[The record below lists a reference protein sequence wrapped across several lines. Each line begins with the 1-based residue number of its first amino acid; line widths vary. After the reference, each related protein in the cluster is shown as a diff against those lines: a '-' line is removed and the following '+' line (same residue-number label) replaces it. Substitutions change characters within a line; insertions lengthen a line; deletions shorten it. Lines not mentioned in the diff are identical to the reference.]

1 MAPVRSSIIKPNTT
15 VLLHPNAYIYQPV
28 VHLPPPCS
36 EKINM
41 EEIRLRF
48 AIEKDCPRL
57 LELIHEL
64 AVYEKMPDE
73 VTVTLAEFIEAGFG
87 SQPVWKAFV
96 AEDVDGVQGFAL
108 YYTRYSTWK
117 GCRLYLEDFI
127 VTEKYRGR
135 GLGKLLFERVMK
147 EARDKNYN
155 GMSWQ
160 VLDWNEP
167 AIHFYRKYNAQVEAG
182 WLNASFGKEQL

>member
-1 MAPVRSSIIKPNTT
+1 
-15 VLLHPNAYIYQPV
+15 
-28 VHLPPPCS
+28 
-36 EKINM
+36 M
-41 EEIRLRF
+41 EHQLRF
-48 AIEKDCPRL
+48 AVKEDCPRL

-73 VTVTLAEFIEAGFG
+73 VTVTLAEFEDAGFG
-87 SQPVWKAFV
+87 EHPVWKAFV
-96 AEDVDGVQGFAL
+96 IENDQKILGFAL

-127 VTEKYRGR
+127 VTESHRGQ
-135 GLGKLLFERVMK
+135 GLGKILFERVMQ
-147 EARDKNYN
+147 EAREKNYN

-167 AIHFYRKYNAQVEAG
+167 AINFYNKYSAQLESG
-182 WLNASFGKEQL
+182 WLNASFGKEQV